1 MKKRFGT
8 EVIMEDG
15 KKFSKSLFNGKKL
28 DKDQCLIIILAGILL
43 CVIVWPVKSSESKS
57 DLSNIIDG
65 TMNIQEDD
73 DREAVEEKWMGNVS
87 DSDYVSYWEDK
98 LEDSLSYVEGAGK
111 VKVLI
116 TLKESEEK
124 VVEKDGPEEFS
135 DTVEN
140 DAAGGNR
147 TTGESRIEKTTIYT
161 TDERGNSVP
170 YVVKTIPPMVE
181 GVVVIA
187 QGADQLVV
195 RQNIIEAIQVLF
207 DIDMNKITV
216 VKMKNNNQ

>member
-1 MKKRFGT
+1 
-8 EVIMEDG
+8 MEDG
-15 KKFSKSLFNGKKL
+15 KKLFEKL
-28 DKDQCLIIILAGILL
+28 TKGRKLQKDQCLIIILIGILL
-43 CVIVWPVKSSESKS
+43 CVIVWPVKSTGSKS
-57 DLSNIIDG
+57 NISNIIND
-65 TMNIQEDD
+65 TMEIQ
-73 DREAVEEKWMGNVS
+73 KN
-87 DSDYVSYWEDK
+87 DSQGKDTEVMTENEIESAYVSYWEDK
-98 LEDSLSYVEGAGK
+98 LENTLSYVEGAGE

-124 VVEKDGPEEFS
+124 IVEKDGQEELS
-135 DTVEN
+135 DTAEN

-147 TTGESRIEKTTIYT
+147 TVGESRIERTTIYT
-161 TDERGNSVP
+161 IDERGNSVP
-170 YVVKTIPPMVE
+170 YVIKTIPPMVE

-187 QGADQLVV
+187 QGADQIMV

>member
-1 MKKRFGT
+1 
-8 EVIMEDG
+8 MEDG
-15 KKFSKSLFNGKKL
+15 KKLLEKL
-28 DKDQCLIIILAGILL
+28 TKGRKPGKDQCLILILAGILL
-43 CVIVWPVKSSESKS
+43 CVIVWPVKTTESKS
-57 DLSNIIDG
+57 DLSAIVDDTIGSQKGNSYG
-65 TMNIQEDD
+65 TTDERVTEDIT
-73 DREAVEEKWMGNVS
+73 E
-87 DSDYVSYWEDK
+87 SDYVRYWEDK

-111 VKVLI
+111 VKVMI
-116 TLKESEEK
+116 TLKESEQK
-124 VVEKDGPEEFS
+124 IVEKDGPEELS
-135 DTVEN
+135 DTVES

-161 TDERGNSVP
+161 VDEKGNSIP
-170 YVVKTIPPMVE
+170 YVVKTIPPAVE

-187 QGADQLVV
+187 QGADRLSV

>member
-1 MKKRFGT
+1 
-8 EVIMEDG
+8 MEDG
-15 KKFSKSLFNGKKL
+15 KKLLEKL
-28 DKDQCLIIILAGILL
+28 TKGRKPGKDQCLILILAGILL
-43 CVIVWPVKSSESKS
+43 CVIVWPVKTTESKS
-57 DLSNIIDG
+57 DLSAIVDDTIGFQKGNSYG
-65 TMNIQEDD
+65 TTDERVTEDIT
-73 DREAVEEKWMGNVS
+73 E
-87 DSDYVSYWEDK
+87 SDYVRYWEDK

-111 VKVLI
+111 VKVMI
-116 TLKESEEK
+116 TLKESEQK
-124 VVEKDGPEEFS
+124 IVEKDGPEELS
-135 DTVEN
+135 DTVES

-161 TDERGNSVP
+161 VDEKGNSIP
-170 YVVKTIPPMVE
+170 YVVKTIPPAVE

-187 QGADQLVV
+187 QGADRLSV

>member
-1 MKKRFGT
+1 
-8 EVIMEDG
+8 MEDG
-15 KKFSKSLFNGKKL
+15 KRFFANLIKGGKIR
-28 DKDQCLIIILAGILL
+28 KDQCLIIILTGILL
-43 CVIVWPVKSSESKS
+43 CVIVWPVKSTESKS
-57 DLSNIIDG
+57 NISNMSDDTMEIHKDVLSSEPG
-65 TMNIQEDD
+65 RMSE
-73 DREAVEEKWMGNVS
+73 S
-87 DSDYVSYWEDK
+87 DMESDYVSYWEDK
-98 LEDSLSYVEGAGK
+98 LENTLSYVEGAGE

-124 VVEKDGPEEFS
+124 IVEKDGMEEVS
-135 DTVEN
+135 ETAEN

-147 TTGESRIEKTTIYT
+147 TVGESRLEKTTIYT
-161 TDERGNSVP
+161 IDESGNSVP
-170 YVVKTIPPMVE
+170 YVVKTIPPMIE

-187 QGADQLVV
+187 QGADQILV

>member
-1 MKKRFGT
+1 
-8 EVIMEDG
+8 MEDG
-15 KKFSKSLFNGKKL
+15 KKLLEKL
-28 DKDQCLIIILAGILL
+28 TKGRKPGKDQCLILILAGILL
-43 CVIVWPVKSSESKS
+43 CVIVWPVKTTESKS
-57 DLSNIIDG
+57 DLSAIVDDTIGSQKGNSYGTTDEWVTENI
-65 TMNIQEDD
+65 TE
-73 DREAVEEKWMGNVS
+73 
-87 DSDYVSYWEDK
+87 SDYVRYWEDK

-111 VKVLI
+111 VKVMI
-116 TLKESEEK
+116 TLKESEQK
-124 VVEKDGPEEFS
+124 IVEKDGPEELS
-135 DTVEN
+135 DTVES

-161 TDERGNSVP
+161 VDEKGNSIP
-170 YVVKTIPPMVE
+170 YVVKTIPPAVE

-187 QGADQLVV
+187 QGADRLSV

>member
-1 MKKRFGT
+1 
-8 EVIMEDG
+8 MEDG
-15 KKFSKSLFNGKKL
+15 KNLFEKL
-28 DKDQCLIIILAGILL
+28 TKGRKLQKDQCLLIILAGILL
-43 CVIVWPVKSSESKS
+43 CVIVWPVKSNESKS
-57 DLSNIIDG
+57 NLSNIISD
-65 TMNIQEDD
+65 TMETQKNDLQGKDTEMMIENKI
-73 DREAVEEKWMGNVS
+73 ESA
-87 DSDYVSYWEDK
+87 YVSYWEDK
-98 LEDSLSYVEGAGK
+98 LENALSYVEGAGE

-124 VVEKDGPEEFS
+124 IVEKDGPEELS
-135 DTVEN
+135 DTSEN

-147 TTGESRIEKTTIYT
+147 TVGESRIERTTVYT
-161 TDERGNSVP
+161 IDERGNSVP
-170 YVVKTIPPMVE
+170 YVIKTIPPMVE

-187 QGADQLVV
+187 QGADQIMV